1 MTVPCYTSHAPGLIG
16 EMLEPVQA
24 VQKDLILRAASLNA
38 ATSLAACALGW
49 VRRLDGSKSPV
60 CDMSFAFANSGAGKS
75 THLRHVLSPIEDVS
89 TRLRRDMAEDQRR
102 QDIKALIWKKKL
114 NATERMIQRDYDG
127 KDADI
132 EVYEARL
139 VTLYE
144 KKPDAPLKPNFLYR
158 DTTVQAAL
166 HGASQFPIL
175 ALLDD
180 EGGRTLDVL
189 RPKDFHSLATLWDGG
204 LLPHN
209 RVHGGRME
217 VQAFFTMFLAV
228 QNDVYIEFL
237 ARRGKL
243 LKASG
248 VSARTLYYW
257 VAKDWATGD
266 TIHADLDL
274 HGDMHAR
281 YAARIDSLFDQAMA
295 NVRAGLDTIPAKELA
310 PKAKGTAQALHR
322 QYQEMMRDPAY
333 VECVD
338 FLAKK
343 VDHVTRMAAK
353 WHIFEGRE
361 GDISVEYV
369 EAAAETLRY
378 HLDVFR
384 LLHAQPPRERMEAS
398 DADRL
403 LTVVQEACRDRSP
416 TRSELMNLALNAG
429 ISSSTRFSNA
439 LGLLG
444 QEGKVEITRRG
455 HVRLPPRGTSQP
467 RAMPPRWEGRFD

>member
-1 MTVPCYTSHAPGLIG
+1 MTVPSYTNHAPGLIG
-16 EMLEPVQA
+16 DMLEQAQA

-38 ATSLAACALGW
+38 TTSLAASPLGW

-60 CDMSFAFANSGAGKS
+60 CDMTFAFANSGAGKS

-89 TRLRRDMAEDQRR
+89 VRLRRDMAEDQRR
-102 QDIKALIWKKKL
+102 QEIKALVWNKKL
-114 NATERMIQRDYDG
+114 KATERMILRDYDG

-132 EVYEARL
+132 EAHEARL

-166 HGASQFPIL
+166 HGASQFPIV

-209 RVHGGRME
+209 RVQGGRME
-217 VQAFFTMFLAV
+217 IRALFTMFLAV
-228 QNDVYIEFL
+228 QNDVYTEFL

-248 VSARTLYYW
+248 LSARILGYW
-257 VAKDWATGD
+257 VAKDWSNGD
-266 TIHADLDL
+266 AVHVDLNL

-281 YAARIDSLFDQAMA
+281 YEARINALFEQAIL
-295 NVRAGLDTIPAKELA
+295 NVRAGLDTIPVKELA
-310 PKAKGTAQALHR
+310 PKAKDTAQALHR
-322 QYQEMMRDPAY
+322 QYLEMMRDPAY
-333 VECVD
+333 AECVD
-338 FLAKK
+338 FLAKQL
-343 VDHVTRMAAK
+343 DHVTRMAAK

-361 GDISVEYV
+361 GDVSVEYV

-378 HLDVFR
+378 HLDVYR
-384 LLHAQPPRERMEAS
+384 QLHAQPPRERMEAS
-398 DADRL
+398 DAERL
-403 LTVVQEACRDRSP
+403 LTVVQDACRDRSP
-416 TRSELMNLALNAG
+416 SRSELMNLAINAG

-455 HVRLPPRGTSQP
+455 HVRLPPRSATQP
-467 RAMPPRWEGRFD
+467 HVMPSRWDGRFD